1 MKAFMII
8 DENARPKAVAEDESI
23 AEHLM
28 FSMAEAQGLVD
39 QEEGTFDFGGL
50 SILDVDLT
58 ALKESMLLTEEEIL
72 QLEEDGAILI

>member
-8 DENARPKAVAEDESI
+8 DENARPKAVAEDEST
-23 AEHLM
+23 ASELM
-28 FSMAEAQGLVD
+28 FGLAEAQGLVD